1 MGKRLFSN
9 IHWTILQKKKK
20 NNTVEFLVFVVPNS
34 TITVSKSTLTGAV
47 AKQLL
52 SLGFYVY
59 NQGIVI

>member
-9 IHWTILQKKKK
+9 IHWTIPKKK

-47 AKQLL
+47 AKQL
-52 SLGFYVY
+52 S
-59 NQGIVI
+59 

>member
-9 IHWTILQKKKK
+9 IELSLKKK

-47 AKQLL
+47 AKQL
-52 SLGFYVY
+52 S
-59 NQGIVI
+59 

>member
-9 IHWTILQKKKK
+9 IHWTILQKKKS
-20 NNTVEFLVFVVPNS
+20 NTVEFLVFVVPNS